1 MYHKSYYRS
10 TRRIDTAAH
19 SWLFDGGT
27 TSVDQS
33 VFESSLFVRGCHR
46 FYRGGVL
53 RTGVQSDS
61 CAFYGTMTDGRNL
74 TPHTEPLRAL
84 PDDEEI
90 FDPLMNLRRRTII
103 RYMGQLS
110 TDAAVETSELARV
123 CAAVERD
130 LPLHKVN
137 HRTYRHAY
145 QAVRQRDVPCLA
157 EAGILV
163 KHDRD
168 TITRGERF
176 PEFIELLEAIDAHL
190 E

>member
-1 MYHKSYYRS
+1 
-10 TRRIDTAAH
+10 
-19 SWLFDGGT
+19 
-27 TSVDQS
+27 
-33 VFESSLFVRGCHR
+33 
-46 FYRGGVL
+46 
-53 RTGVQSDS
+53 
-61 CAFYGTMTDGRNL
+61 MTDGRDL
-74 TPHTEPLRAL
+74 TPHTDPLRAL
-84 PDDEEI
+84 PDDEGI

-103 RYMGQLS
+103 RYMGQLPS
-110 TDAAVETSELARV
+110 NAAVETAELARV

-145 QAVRQRDVPCLA
+145 QAVRQRDIPRLS
-157 EAGILV
+157 EADILE

-176 PEFIELLEAIDAHL
+176 PEFTELLAAIDAHL

>member
-1 MYHKSYYRS
+1 
-10 TRRIDTAAH
+10 
-19 SWLFDGGT
+19 
-27 TSVDQS
+27 
-33 VFESSLFVRGCHR
+33 
-46 FYRGGVL
+46 
-53 RTGVQSDS
+53 
-61 CAFYGTMTDGRNL
+61 MTDSHDL

-84 PDDEEI
+84 PDDEEV

-103 RYMGQLS
+103 RYMGHLS
-110 TDAAVETSELARV
+110 SDAAVETSELARV

-145 QAVRQRDVPCLA
+145 QAVRQRDIPRLTD
-157 EAGILV
+157 AGILDR
-163 KHDRD
+163 HDRD

-176 PEFIELLEAIDAHL
+176 SEFTELLEAIDAHL

>member
-1 MYHKSYYRS
+1 
-10 TRRIDTAAH
+10 
-19 SWLFDGGT
+19 
-27 TSVDQS
+27 
-33 VFESSLFVRGCHR
+33 
-46 FYRGGVL
+46 
-53 RTGVQSDS
+53 
-61 CAFYGTMTDGRNL
+61 MTDGRDL
-74 TPHTEPLRAL
+74 TSHTEPLRAL
-84 PDDEEI
+84 PDDDEV

-103 RYMGQLS
+103 RYMGQLPP
-110 TDAAVETSELARV
+110 DAAVETAELARV

-145 QAVRQRDVPCLA
+145 QAVRQRDIPRLSDA
-157 EAGILV
+157 DILH

-176 PEFIELLEAIDAHL
+176 PVFTELLETIDAYL